1 MSNNY
6 IASECVFLLYFGFG
20 CNRMN
25 TSAPAAD
32 PIEGTLFVVAAP
44 SGAGKGTLVN
54 ALLAGDPAISLSISH
69 TTRPPR
75 PGEQYGRH
83 YYFVERAEFEREV
96 AEGIFLE
103 HAEVHG
109 NLYGTSRTTVA
120 GLLQQGRDVLL
131 EIDWQGAQQIRR
143 AKPDCVSVFILP
155 PSRAELERR
164 LRGRGSDAP
173 EVIEQRLHNSREEIA
188 HAHEFDYIIVN
199 DRLDDALSDLRA
211 IMQAVRQR
219 SALQW
224 RRHEGL
230 IAELLAPSV
239 SDAL

>member
-1 MSNNY
+1 MS
-6 IASECVFLLYFGFG
+6 
-20 CNRMN
+20 
-25 TSAPAAD
+25 
-32 PIEGTLFVVAAP
+32 IEAGTLFVVAAP
-44 SGAGKGTLVN
+44 SGAGKSTLVN
-54 ALLAGDPAISLSISH
+54 ALLEREPAISLSVSH

-109 NLYGTSRTTVA
+109 NLYGTSRAKVQA
-120 GLLQQGRDVLL
+120 LLAQGRDVLL
-131 EIDWQGAQQIRR
+131 EIDWQGAAQIRR
-143 AKPDCVSVFILP
+143 SKPDCVGVFILP

-173 EVIEQRLHNSREEIA
+173 EVIERRLANSRGEIA

-199 DRLDDALSDLRA
+199 DRFEDALDELQSIVR
-211 IMQAVRQR
+211 AVRLR
-219 SALQW
+219 GPLQC
-224 RRHEGL
+224 RRHETL
-230 IAELLAPSV
+230 IAELLA
-239 SDAL
+239 